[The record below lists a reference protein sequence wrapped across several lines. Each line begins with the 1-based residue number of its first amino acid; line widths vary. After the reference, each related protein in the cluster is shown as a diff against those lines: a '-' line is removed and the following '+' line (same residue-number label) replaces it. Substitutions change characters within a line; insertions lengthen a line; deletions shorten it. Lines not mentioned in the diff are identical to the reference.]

1 MTISPI
7 AVQVPMNEIF
17 NDTSCYFHWATMVIL
32 PYHMAIG
39 GFGMAIFRVGCIHNL
54 FSAQKDPKEVSK
66 IILVSELAILG
77 LLSTI
82 NCSGKVIHHC
92 NLTKHTDFAY
102 DFRSDVVWMG
112 KHCLISILHGYGAA
126 RG

>member
-1 MTISPI
+1 MLATNLCPNLKSFSLQILQFVLQLIIAIMTISPI

-32 PYHMAIG
+32 PYHMAVG

-54 FSAQKDPKEVSK
+54 FPAEKEPKEVSK
-66 IILVSELAILG
+66 IILVSELVILA

-82 NCSGKVIHHC
+82 NCSGEV
-92 NLTKHTDFAY
+92 NQLQL
-102 DFRSDVVWMG
+102 MM
-112 KHCLISILHGYGAA
+112 
-126 RG
+126 

>member
-1 MTISPI
+1 MLATNLCSNLKSFCLQILQFVLQLIIAIMTVSPI

-17 NDTSCYFHWATMVIL
+17 NNASCYFHWGTIVIL

-54 FSAQKDPKEVSK
+54 FPAQKEPKEASK
-66 IILVSELAILG
+66 IILVSELVILA

-82 NCSGKVIHHC
+82 NCSGEV
-92 NLTKHTDFAY
+92 NQLQL
-102 DFRSDVVWMG
+102 MM
-112 KHCLISILHGYGAA
+112 
-126 RG
+126 